1 MTMTYSIPDD
11 GKVAEAVFSVM
22 YRHPQ
27 VRSQREMT
35 ELVLYE
41 LNKNGGDYRISGARI
56 RRIALEKGLLELSI
70 SYNSAEG
77 NPPSECPVC
86 GENLKSIMNKTLDG
100 GEIEVYRKCTKCPY
114 TVGTANRVP
123 GRYTFGRK
131 KK

>member
-1 MTMTYSIPDD
+1 MTYSIPGD

-35 ELVLYE
+35 ELVVSE
-41 LNKNGGDYRISGARI
+41 LNKNGGNYRISGTRI
-56 RRIALEKGLLELSI
+56 RRIALKKNLLELSI
-70 SYNSAEG
+70 SYNSSEG

-86 GENLKSIMNKTLDG
+86 GTELKSVLNRTLDG

-114 TVGTANRVP
+114 TVGTVNRMP

-131 KK
+131 KR